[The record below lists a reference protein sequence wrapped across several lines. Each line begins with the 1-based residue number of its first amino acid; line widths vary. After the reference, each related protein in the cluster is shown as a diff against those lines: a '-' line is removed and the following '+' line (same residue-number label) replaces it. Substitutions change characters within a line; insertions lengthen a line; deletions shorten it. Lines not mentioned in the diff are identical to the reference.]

1 MQADLSISES
11 LMISA
16 KPLLPFKVTYPQVPG
31 IRTGMFGGAVVGGH
45 LQIPRGVDMNGGTVY
60 HIPACSN

>member
-1 MQADLSISES
+1 MQADLSITES

-31 IRTGMFGGAVVGGH
+31 IRTGTFGGAVEGGRAGDGSEGASAN
-45 LQIPRGVDMNGGTVY
+45 PKGCG
-60 HIPACSN
+60 